1 MGWNF
6 DALDYTSLTRGKP
19 LSCMARE
26 IFRINKGF
34 LNGSYAST
42 SRDIVA
48 ALGIA
53 EREYNTYDGKAYQ
66 VAFHTKSHGADV
78 LQAFHYFLR
87 STPGLLDAITPSLP
101 EGVSPQLVLV
111 AALFAAA
118 THDLGHFGLN
128 NDFLRK
134 TQHPLSSIPENQ
146 SILESYHAASALEL
160 LRRSNLVE
168 GTMTAADFKFFK
180 KLVLELILATDLAR
194 HFDMMAPPPAL
205 TDYMG
210 TLGFAI
216 HCADVSNVA
225 RPLPVAQKWTDLVL
239 NEFFVQ
245 GDLERE
251 KGLLV
256 TPIMD
261 RRSANA
267 ARVQVGFIDVIT
279 RPLFL
284 SLGSHVDVDEC
295 IENLEEVARYW
306 QDQI

>member
-1 MGWNF
+1 
-6 DALDYTSLTRGKP
+6 
-19 LSCMARE
+19 
-26 IFRINKGF
+26 
-34 LNGSYAST
+34 
-42 SRDIVA
+42 
-48 ALGIA
+48 
-53 EREYNTYDGKAYQ
+53 
-66 VAFHTKSHGADV
+66 
-78 LQAFHYFLR
+78 
-87 STPGLLDAITPSLP
+87 
-101 EGVSPQLVLV
+101 
-111 AALFAAA
+111 
-118 THDLGHFGLN
+118 
-128 NDFLRK
+128 
-134 TQHPLSSIPENQ
+134 
-146 SILESYHAASALEL
+146 
-160 LRRSNLVE
+160 
-168 GTMTAADFKFFK
+168 
-180 KLVLELILATDLAR
+180 
-194 HFDMMAPPPAL
+194 MMAPPPAL